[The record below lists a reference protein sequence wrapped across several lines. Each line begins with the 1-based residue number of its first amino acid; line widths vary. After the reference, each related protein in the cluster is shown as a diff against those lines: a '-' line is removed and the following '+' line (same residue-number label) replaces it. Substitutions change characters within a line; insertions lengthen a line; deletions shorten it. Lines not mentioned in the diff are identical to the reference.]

1 MPELPEVE
9 TVCRALRTPLVGRRI
24 TDVRALT
31 AKMRTPLSTPA
42 LRAFC
47 EGRKILDIRRRA
59 KYIIVE
65 LDSKKVETRNL
76 KLGNLKIG
84 NRKSA
89 ITNPVLLLHLGMTG
103 AFRVCPA
110 ADPVEKHARII
121 WTLDDGR
128 QWRFLDARKFGGADC
143 CELRTPGG
151 IPAEIDHL
159 GIEPLEAAFTTEF
172 LWQKSRGRNTPVKC
186 LLMDQATVV
195 GIGNIYASE
204 ACFRAGVRPQR
215 PAGKLTRAECAK
227 LVKESRAVLRAAIAC
242 GGTTIRDFNS
252 VDGTEGHFDTKLNVY
267 GRTGQP
273 CPRCAAGHR
282 IQKLT
287 LGGRSSFYC
296 AKCQK

>member
-9 TVCRALRTPLVGRRI
+9 TVCRALKPHLVGRRI

-31 AKMRTPLSTPA
+31 AKLRTPLSTPT

-59 KYIIVE
+59 KYIIVD
-65 LDSKKVETRNL
+65 LSASPF
-76 KLGNLKIG
+76 G
-84 NRKSA
+84 NRKSTSENSA
-89 ITNPVLLLHLGMTG
+89 PHALLLHLGMTG
-103 AFRVCPA
+103 FCRIRPTAEPL
-110 ADPVEKHARII
+110 EKHTRVTF
-121 WTLDDGR
+121 TLDNGQ
-128 QWRFLDARKFGGADC
+128 QWRFLDPRKFGSVEC

-151 IPAEIDHL
+151 DPAELDQH
-159 GIEPLEAAFTTEF
+159 GVEPLETGFTTEF
-172 LWQKSRGRNTPVKC
+172 LWQKSRGRNTPAKC

-204 ACFRAGVRPQR
+204 ACFRAGIRPQR

-227 LVKESRAVLRAAIAC
+227 LVKESRAVLRAAIKC
-242 GGTTIRDFNS
+242 GGTTISDFSS

-267 GRTGQP
+267 GRTDQP
-273 CPRCAAGHR
+273 CPRCGDAHH

-296 AKCQK
+296 AKCQR

>member
-9 TVCRALRTPLVGRRI
+9 TVCRALKPLLVGRRI
-24 TDVRALT
+24 TDACALT
-31 AKMRTPLSTPA
+31 AKMRSPLSTPV

-47 EGRKILDIRRRA
+47 AGRDILTIRRRA

-65 LDSKKVETRNL
+65 LGPL
-76 KLGNLKIG
+76 PHAKIG
-84 NRKSA
+84 KRQAANENA
-89 ITNPVLLLHLGMTG
+89 APQALLLHLGMTG
-103 AFRVCPA
+103 SFRVCPA
-110 ADPVEKHARII
+110 DTPMEKHARVV

-128 QWRFLDARKFGGADC
+128 QWRFIDARKFGAVDC
-143 CELRTPGG
+143 CTLRTPGG
-151 IPAEIDHL
+151 IPAELDHL
-159 GIEPLEAAFTTEF
+159 GAEPLENGFTAAF
-172 LWQKSRGRNTPVKC
+172 LWAKSRGRNVPVKC
-186 LLMDQATVV
+186 LIMDQAIVV

-215 PAGKLTRAECAK
+215 PASRLTRAECVR

-267 GRTGQP
+267 GHAGQP
-273 CPRCAAGHR
+273 CPRCGAAHPVR
-282 IQKLT
+282 KMV

-296 AKCQK
+296 AHCQK

>member
-31 AKMRTPLSTPA
+31 AKLRTPLSTPA

-47 EGRKILDIRRRA
+47 EGRKIIDIRRRA

-65 LDSKKVETRNL
+65 FDRP
-76 KLGNLKIG
+76 KL
-84 NRKSA
+84 A
-89 ITNPVLLLHLGMTG
+89 IRHSSFAIPQFPALLLHLGMTG
-103 AFRVCPA
+103 AFRVCPT
-110 ADPVEKHARII
+110 ADAVEKHARII
-121 WTLDDGR
+121 WTLDNGR

-143 CELRTPGG
+143 CGLRTSGG
-151 IPAEIDHL
+151 TPAELDHL
-159 GIEPLEAAFTTEF
+159 GIEPLEEEFTTEF
-172 LWQKSRGRNTPVKC
+172 LCQKSRGRNTPVKC

-227 LVKESRAVLRAAIAC
+227 LVKESRAVLRAAIEC

-252 VDGTEGHFDTKLNVY
+252 VDGTEGHFDTVLNVY

-273 CPRCAAGHR
+273 CPRCGAAHTIRR
-282 IQKLT
+282 IV

-296 AKCQK
+296 AKCQR